1 MITRERPILTTD
13 YNGAPEGLPH
23 CLEAGCILEDD
34 HCQRSLHAEQNAIL
48 QAAFYGLSIAGD
60 TIYVTHQ
67 PCNTCAKMIINA
79 GLKRAIYA
87 GEYPDE
93 LARNFL
99 IEAGVEL
106 VRFPNP

>member
-1 MITRERPILTTD
+1 
-13 YNGAPEGLPH
+13 
-23 CLEAGCILEDD
+23 
-34 HCQRSLHAEQNAIL
+34 
-48 QAAFYGLSIAGD
+48 
-60 TIYVTHQ
+60 
-67 PCNTCAKMIINA
+67 MIINA

-99 IEAGVEL
+99 AEAGVEL